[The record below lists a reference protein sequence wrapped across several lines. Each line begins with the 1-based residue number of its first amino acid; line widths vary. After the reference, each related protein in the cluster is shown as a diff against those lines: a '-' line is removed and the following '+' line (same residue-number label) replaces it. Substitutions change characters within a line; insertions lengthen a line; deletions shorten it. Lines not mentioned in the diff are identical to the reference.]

1 MGWIEETR
9 LQGWEGEEKDQK
21 EWNQDF
27 GGLGWN
33 EMNEWNDELVNLGLD
48 VESEGSEFRKQLA
61 DWAEKEASKLGQGA
75 SETMEASK
83 LGHGA
88 SETREVSQL
97 GQGASKTREAS
108 KLGQGASETREVSQL
123 GQGAS
128 ETREVS
134 QLGQGA
140 SETREASKLG
150 QVASETREVSQLEPE
165 ASPEASKT
173 AKIKRRKY
181 TKRSKP
187 NGRKEENQNGQ
198 LVELGGEYFSNLE
211 SGFQVQGSRFLR
223 HQDFNYGN
231 LIAVPA
237 PIFVM
242 FGFPT
247 GAQYKN

>member
-1 MGWIEETR
+1 MKSYNQFLYEMLEVPDKLSQLETWHVKQFDESLLPVYGWIQETGRMGWIEETR
-9 LQGWEGEEKDQK
+9 LHGWEGEEKDQK

-33 EMNEWNDELVNLGLD
+33 DELDYLGLH
-48 VESEGSEFRKQLA
+48 VESEGSELRNQLA
-61 DWAEKEASKLGQGA
+61 DWAEKEASKLEQGA

-83 LGHGA
+83 L
-88 SETREVSQL
+88 E
-97 GQGASKTREAS
+97 
-108 KLGQGASETREVSQL
+108 QGASETREVSQL
-123 GQGAS
+123 G
-128 ETREVS
+128 
-134 QLGQGA
+134 
-140 SETREASKLG
+140 
-150 QVASETREVSQLEPE
+150 
-165 ASPEASKT
+165 PEASKT

-187 NGRKEENQNGQ
+187 NGTKEENQNGQ
-198 LVELGGEYFSNLE
+198 LVELGGEYFSKLE

-247 GAQYKN
+247 GAQYKI

>member
-9 LQGWEGEEKDQK
+9 LHGWEGEVKDPK

-33 EMNEWNDELVNLGLD
+33 EMNEWNDELDNLGLD
-48 VESEGSEFRKQLA
+48 RESEGSELRKQLT
-61 DWAEKEASKLGQGA
+61 DWAEK
-75 SETMEASK
+75 
-83 LGHGA
+83 
-88 SETREVSQL
+88 
-97 GQGASKTREAS
+97 EAS

-128 ETREVS
+128 ETREAS
-134 QLGQGA
+134 KLEQGA
-140 SETREASKLG
+140 SQTREENKI
-150 QVASETREVSQLEPE
+150 E
-165 ASPEASKT
+165 PEASKT

-187 NGRKEENQNGQ
+187 NGTKEENQNSQ

-242 FGFPT
+242 FGFAT

>member
-9 LQGWEGEEKDQK
+9 LQGWEGEEKDSK

-33 EMNEWNDELVNLGLD
+33 EMNEWNDELDNLGLE
-48 VESEGSEFRKQLA
+48 VESEGSELRKQLA
-61 DWAEKEASKLGQGA
+61 DWAEK
-75 SETMEASK
+75 
-83 LGHGA
+83 
-88 SETREVSQL
+88 
-97 GQGASKTREAS
+97 EAS

-128 ETREVS
+128 ETREAS
-134 QLGQGA
+134 KQGA
-140 SETREASKLG
+140 SETREASKL
-150 QVASETREVSQLEPE
+150 E
-165 ASPEASKT
+165 PEASKT

-181 TKRSKP
+181 TKSSQP
-187 NGRKEENQNGQ
+187 NGPKAENQNSQ

>member
-9 LQGWEGEEKDQK
+9 LQGWEGEEKDSK

-33 EMNEWNDELVNLGLD
+33 EVNEWNDELDNLGLE
-48 VESEGSEFRKQLA
+48 VESEGSELTKQLT
-61 DWAEKEASKLGQGA
+61 DWAEK
-75 SETMEASK
+75 
-83 LGHGA
+83 
-88 SETREVSQL
+88 
-97 GQGASKTREAS
+97 EAS

-128 ETREVS
+128 ETREAS
-134 QLGQGA
+134 KQGA
-140 SETREASKLG
+140 SETREASKLEQG
-150 QVASETREVSQLEPE
+150 ASETREESKLE
-165 ASPEASKT
+165 PEASKT

-187 NGRKEENQNGQ
+187 NGTKEENQNSQ

>member
-9 LQGWEGEEKDQK
+9 LQGWEGEEKDSK

-33 EMNEWNDELVNLGLD
+33 EVNEWNDELDNLGLE
-48 VESEGSEFRKQLA
+48 VESEGSELRKQLA
-61 DWAEKEASKLGQGA
+61 DWAEK
-75 SETMEASK
+75 
-83 LGHGA
+83 
-88 SETREVSQL
+88 
-97 GQGASKTREAS
+97 EAS

-128 ETREVS
+128 ETREAS
-134 QLGQGA
+134 KQGA
-140 SETREASKLG
+140 SETREASKL
-150 QVASETREVSQLEPE
+150 E
-165 ASPEASKT
+165 PEASKT

-187 NGRKEENQNGQ
+187 NGTKEENQNSQ

>member
-9 LQGWEGEEKDQK
+9 LQGWEGEEKDSK

-33 EMNEWNDELVNLGLD
+33 EVNEWNDELDNLGLE
-48 VESEGSEFRKQLA
+48 VESEGSELRKQLT
-61 DWAEKEASKLGQGA
+61 DWAEK
-75 SETMEASK
+75 
-83 LGHGA
+83 
-88 SETREVSQL
+88 
-97 GQGASKTREAS
+97 EAS

-128 ETREVS
+128 ETREAS
-134 QLGQGA
+134 KQGA
-140 SETREASKLG
+140 SETREASKL
-150 QVASETREVSQLEPE
+150 E
-165 ASPEASKT
+165 PEASKT

-187 NGRKEENQNGQ
+187 NGTKEENQNSQ